1 MKSIYLLFLS
11 DEQLLGFFRKKM
23 QLKLPT
29 KYNSMASEN
38 EYGTKS
44 RLLRILLTILE
55 SPGTYNSTK
64 LANIYDCVPSTIRR
78 DIETIKNA
86 GFIIESNKNN
96 CFSFVENKP
105 YLKLKD
111 LLHFSEE
118 EQQLLHQSIDQI
130 NISEK
135 RGKRLKTKLA
145 SLYNFQRLGHS
156 YLRKPYLNK
165 VDKLQ
170 LSFDEKKQVIL
181 KDYRSATRIADRL
194 VEAIH
199 ISPPD
204 DTLQAFEIE
213 SKKCKHYRISRIRNV
228 EIQTAQNWAYES
240 HHNILRTD
248 PFRIVDNKQ
257 VMVHMRIGVGA
268 YNELRE
274 RFPMTRN
281 CIEETEVPEIYDFQ
295 GMINHKF
302 IGLTNFILGFH
313 HQHIEVLEPD
323 SLIIHLRKQIEKM
336 KF

>member
-1 MKSIYLLFLS
+1 
-11 DEQLLGFFRKKM
+11 
-23 QLKLPT
+23 
-29 KYNSMASEN
+29 MASEN

-44 RLLRILLTILE
+44 RLLRILLAILE
-55 SPGTYNSTK
+55 SPRAYNSTK
-64 LANIYDCVPSTIRR
+64 LANIYGCDPSTIRR
-78 DIETIKNA
+78 AIETIQNA
-86 GFIIESNKNN
+86 GFVVESNHNH
-96 CFSFVENKP
+96 CYYFVENKP
-105 YLKLKD
+105 YLQLKD

-118 EQQLLHQSIDQI
+118 EQQLLHQAIDQI
-130 NISEK
+130 NISDK

-170 LSFDEKKQVIL
+170 LSFEEKKQVIL
-181 KDYRSATRIADRL
+181 KEYRSATRIADRL

-213 SKKCKHYRISRIRNV
+213 SKKCKHYRISRIRSV
-228 EIQTAQNWAYES
+228 IQTTQDWEYES

-257 VMVHMRIGVGA
+257 VMVHLRIGVGA

-274 RFPMTRN
+274 RFPMTRS

-302 IGLTNFILGFH
+302 IGLTNFILGYH
-313 HQHIEVLEPD
+313 HQRIEVLEPD
-323 SLIIHLRKQIEKM
+323 SLIEHLRNQVKKM
-336 KF
+336 NF